1 MTEPKPRRRDDR
13 KPITWNR
20 IAVWVIVSALGAYLV
35 FTGIIGILDKG

>member
-1 MTEPKPRRRDDR
+1 MTDPRPGRGDR

-35 FTGIIGILDKG
+35 VSGIVGILDKG